1 MHPRL
6 RAIVPHTVMLAVS
19 ALLYYAATLIDTHGE
34 SAGRI
39 GPDAWPKFIIGA
51 MAALCVYEIVKRLVV
66 GTTFTA
72 TGLTQGLNRPPD
84 EADRERAARPP
95 EEHNGKLA
103 AGIALI
109 AAYVAGVS
117 HVGFFL
123 ATALFLALFSWIGG
137 VRRPLMLAVIG
148 LAGAFVLL
156 VIFMRLAYVSL
167 PIGVGPFK
175 AISLALL
182 RLIGV

>member
-1 MHPRL
+1 
-6 RAIVPHTVMLAVS
+6 
-19 ALLYYAATLIDTHGE
+19 
-34 SAGRI
+34 
-39 GPDAWPKFIIGA
+39 
-51 MAALCVYEIVKRLVV
+51 
-66 GTTFTA
+66 
-72 TGLTQGLNRPPD
+72 
-84 EADRERAARPP
+84 
-95 EEHNGKLA
+95 
-103 AGIALI
+103 
-109 AAYVAGVS
+109 VAGVS